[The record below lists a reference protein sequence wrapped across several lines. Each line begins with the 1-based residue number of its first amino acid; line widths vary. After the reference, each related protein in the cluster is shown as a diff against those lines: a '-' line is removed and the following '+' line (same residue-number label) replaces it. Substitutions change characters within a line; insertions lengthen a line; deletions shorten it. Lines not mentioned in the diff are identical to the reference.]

1 MSYSRKRRM
10 IFNKNNKDDL
20 IFIAIY
26 LIVGAVIAYLVRD
39 NKGWNLIFQSIIAP
53 LTVGIVL
60 YTLQKMEDNSK
71 EYFKKLDEKEED

>member
-1 MSYSRKRRM
+1 M
-10 IFNKNNKDDL
+10 IFNKNNKNDL
-20 IFIAIY
+20 WFIAIY
-26 LIVGAVIAYLVRD
+26 LIVGAFIAYLVRD

>member
-1 MSYSRKRRM
+1 M
-10 IFNKNNKDDL
+10 IFNKNNKEDL
-20 IFIAIY
+20 WFMAIY
-26 LIVGAVIAYLVRD
+26 LGAGAIIAYLVRD

>member
-1 MSYSRKRRM
+1 M

-20 IFIAIY
+20 IFIATY
-26 LIVGAVIAYLVRD
+26 LGVGAIIAFLVRD
-39 NKGWNLIFQSIIAP
+39 DKGLNLIFQSIVAP

-60 YTLQKMEDNSK
+60 YNLQKMEDNSK

>member
-10 IFNKNNKDDL
+10 IFNKNNKKDL
-20 IFIAIY
+20 WFMAIY
-26 LIVGAVIAYLVRD
+26 LFVGAVIAFLVRD
-39 NKGWNLIFQSIIAP
+39 DKGFNLIFQSIIAP

-60 YTLQKMEDNSK
+60 YNLQKMEDSSK

>member
-1 MSYSRKRRM
+1 M

>member
-1 MSYSRKRRM
+1 MSYSRKRKM

-20 IFIAIY
+20 IFIATY
-26 LIVGAVIAYLVRD
+26 LIVGAFIAYLVRD

-53 LTVGIVL
+53 LTVGIIL

>member
-71 EYFKKLDEKEED
+71 EYFKKLCK

>member
-39 NKGWNLIFQSIIAP
+39 NKCWNLIFQ
-53 LTVGIVL
+53 
-60 YTLQKMEDNSK
+60 
-71 EYFKKLDEKEED
+71 